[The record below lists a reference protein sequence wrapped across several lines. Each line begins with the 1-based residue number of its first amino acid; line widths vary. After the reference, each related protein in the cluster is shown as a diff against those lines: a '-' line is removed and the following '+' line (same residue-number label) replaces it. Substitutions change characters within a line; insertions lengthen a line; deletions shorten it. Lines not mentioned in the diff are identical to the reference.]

1 MNKELD
7 ELEEKFRNRPL
18 EKVYPVLWADALYE
32 NIRGDKR
39 VVKKAVMVVKAI
51 NMDGKREIIA
61 IHPMLEESK
70 ETYSVLFNSLK
81 ERGLEKVHLVISDAH
96 KGLKAAVEECFI
108 GASWQRCK
116 VHFMRNIL
124 ARIPQKQKEI
134 VGAKLKVIWQAA
146 TKKEAEVLK
155 NAFVEEY
162 EKRFPE
168 AIKCLEEGFEDSVQF
183 YAFDKID
190 PKKISSSNALE
201 RVNEEIRRRTKVV
214 GIFPSDKSYI
224 RLVTTYLIEY
234 TENWLEGS
242 CYVKADLLKQQIE
255 DLAKAA

>member
-1 MNKELD
+1 
-7 ELEEKFRNRPL
+7 
-18 EKVYPVLWADALYE
+18 
-32 NIRGDKR
+32 
-39 VVKKAVMVVKAI
+39 MVVKAI
-51 NMDGKREIIA
+51 NMDGKREINA

-81 ERGLEKVHLVISDAH
+81 ECGIEKVHLVISDAH
-96 KGLKAAVEECFI
+96 NGLKVTVEECFI

-124 ARIPQKQKEI
+124 ARIPQKQKEV

-162 EKRFPE
+162 EKRFAE

-190 PKKISSSNALE
+190 PKKILSSNALE
-201 RVNEEIRRRTKVV
+201 R
-214 GIFPSDKSYI
+214 
-224 RLVTTYLIEY
+224 
-234 TENWLEGS
+234 
-242 CYVKADLLKQQIE
+242 
-255 DLAKAA
+255 